1 MRFTMSDP
9 LIKDRVCV
17 RKPATQEEW
26 VELIKKLEDGG
37 IDDMPVSV
45 MLRLA
50 EVLDISHQELIAIFE
65 KSE

>member
-1 MRFTMSDP
+1 MSDP
-9 LIKDRVCV
+9 LVKDRICV

-26 VELIKKLEDGG
+26 KELIEKLEKGE

-50 EVLDISHQELIAIFE
+50 EVLNISSLELLAIFNKCE
-65 KSE
+65 